1 MLFSR
6 GIRREMC
13 EDVYSVYDRVY
24 YILWVFVYPLMI
36 ILFNKAIN
44 VLSMIVDLFRFI
56 RISLILKLT

>member
-1 MLFSR
+1 
-6 GIRREMC
+6 MC